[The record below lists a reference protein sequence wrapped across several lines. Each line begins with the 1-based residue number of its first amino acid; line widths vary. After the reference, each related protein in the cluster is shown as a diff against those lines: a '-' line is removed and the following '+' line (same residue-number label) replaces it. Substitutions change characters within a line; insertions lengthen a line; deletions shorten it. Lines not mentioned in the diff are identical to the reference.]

1 MWSGF
6 PETKGSVE
14 DAQNLVPF
22 AMPMGA
28 SPRPFVQRKISNLRL
43 LLGIGVL
50 SEAVGRRF
58 DSCRGR
64 QEILAFTGSSENLVE
79 APGPQ

>member
-1 MWSGF
+1 MPRPHAIDAQAQRPPGLASTHQHKEVRVWSGF
-6 PETKGSVE
+6 PETKASVE

-28 SPRPFVQRKISNLRL
+28 SPRPFVQREISNLRL

-50 SEAVGRRF
+50 S
-58 DSCRGR
+58 
-64 QEILAFTGSSENLVE
+64 
-79 APGPQ
+79 